1 MKQVLLIF
9 TIVFFTNFSES
20 QNFKF
25 GKISKEELQEKYH
38 AEDSAASAAI
48 LYRNEKIS
56 FFYTESQGFIQ
67 EREIHERV
75 KIYNKDGFDWA
86 TKKVY
91 LYKGRGQKENLT
103 GLKAYTYNLNN
114 GKIEKDKLKSDGKF
128 QEDYTEYT
136 DISSFTLPNV
146 KEGTIIE
153 YKYKVSS
160 TRYSIDDIIFQ
171 FSIPI
176 NKLEVKIATPE
187 YFVYN
192 KQFNFQ
198 AVYLPNVVENS
209 ENTTVPFAY
218 KINVLTV
225 DEVDIPALRT
235 EAYSGNINNYR
246 SKMAMEL
253 TAYLNNLKIIEK
265 SFSSSWE
272 EVSKTINNSENFG
285 KQLRAF
291 NIYKED
297 LETALVGVDND
308 FEKAFIVENLVKTRV
323 KWNGKHGKFAQKGV
337 RSAYKEGEGNVA
349 DINLMVV
356 SMLRSQGVN
365 ANPVVLSTRNNGIPL
380 FPSID
385 GFNYVI
391 CSVQNGDE
399 TLLIDATE
407 TYSTNNVLP
416 KRVLN
421 WQGRLIKDQNVSR
434 WINLQPNTVS
444 SESSM
449 LNISINEDFSV
460 TGKVASH
467 LTDYMAYFYRDEFA
481 NMTEEDHVKTLE
493 KDKGDIEISELNVES
508 IKDATQP
515 IKVNYVYE
523 LTDGIDEVGD
533 KIYFS
538 PLLFLAIKEN
548 PFKLEERQYP
558 IDFVIPQSDKY
569 YINIKLPE
577 NYVVESLPESEAVEF
592 ADANAKFTYLV
603 RQNGKYLQ
611 INTQIDILNPLI
623 LPSDY
628 INFKAFYSKIV
639 EKHTEQIVLT
649 KA

>member
-9 TIVFFTNFSES
+9 TIVFFTNFCKS

-38 AEDSAASAAI
+38 AKDSAASAAI

-103 GLKAYTYNLNN
+103 GLKAYTYNLSN

-198 AVYLPNVVENS
+198 AVYLPKVVENS

-225 DEVDIPALRT
+225 NEVDIPALRT

-308 FEKAFIVENLVKTRV
+308 FEKAFIIENLVKTRV

-421 WQGRLIKDQNVSR
+421 WQGRLIKDQNISR

-481 NMTEEDHVKTLE
+481 NMTEEDRVKTLE

-558 IDFVIPQSDKY
+558 IDFVILQSDKY

-577 NYVVESLPESEAVEF
+577 AYVVESLPESEAVEF